1 MTFGVCWRF
10 SICVALLTILIPGA
24 AQSLYLFNEKLL
36 F

>member
-1 MTFGVCWRF
+1 MTFGVYWRF
-10 SICVALLTILIPGA
+10 SICVALPAILISGA